1 MGKTELLIILYMWL
15 WGTQECTLHDVFIL
29 DRHCLDSRWP
39 IGWHVGR
46 EPDRSTLVY
55 LRLPAGS
62 STLPLVYPSSP
73 MQEYQ
78 LVTRDWIIHDG
89 PACPH
94 LFVNINKLNVVL
106 S

>member
-1 MGKTELLIILYMWL
+1 M
-15 WGTQECTLHDVFIL
+15 
-29 DRHCLDSRWP
+29 LDSRWP

-46 EPDRSTLVY
+46 EPDRSTLVQV
-55 LRLPAGS
+55 RLPAGS
-62 STLPLVYPSSP
+62 STLPLMCPSPP
-73 MQEYQ
+73 MQECYW
-78 LVTRDWIIHDG
+78 VTGDWIIHDG